1 MTPLELLTT
10 LRGLGVTLP
19 PWVDRLR
26 VDAPAGV
33 LTDALRDALRT
44 HKTALLDL
52 IEAFEERAAIAEYC
66 AGLPRVEA
74 EALAWACVL
83 DEPAHAGCAACGY
96 PDAAGV
102 TS

>member
-10 LRGLGVTLP
+10 LHGLGVTLT

-33 LTDALRDALRT
+33 LTDDLRQALRT

-52 IEAFEERAAIAEYC
+52 VEAFEERAAIAEYC
-66 AGLPRVEA
+66 GGLVRTEA
-74 EALAWACVL
+74 EALAWAHVL
-83 DEPAHAGCAACGY
+83 GEEAASAL
-96 PDAAGV
+96 PMVQVAP
-102 TS
+102 